1 MREPANLDKLTYFLK
16 INERM
21 ALSVG
26 YPYFMTLCKKK
37 KNILKII
44 YTLKKK

>member
-26 YPYFMTLCKKK
+26 YPYFMTL
-37 KNILKII
+37 
-44 YTLKKK
+44 